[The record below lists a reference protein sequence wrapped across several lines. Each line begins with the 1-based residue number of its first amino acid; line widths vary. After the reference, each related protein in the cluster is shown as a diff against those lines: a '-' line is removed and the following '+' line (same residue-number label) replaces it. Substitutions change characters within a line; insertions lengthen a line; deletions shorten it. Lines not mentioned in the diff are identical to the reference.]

1 MEMVLKMAAN
11 NLLLRWSMHEGNT
24 DGICLWSWLKVR
36 YESAAKLDH
45 LMHFYGE
52 KIRSFNL
59 KAGGSIGDCIDRFQG
74 LAIIWQETDNNFE
87 PEHRLVTQMVEK
99 I

>member
-1 MEMVLKMAAN
+1 
-11 NLLLRWSMHEGNT
+11 
-24 DGICLWSWLKVR
+24 
-36 YESAAKLDH
+36 
-45 LMHFYGE
+45 MHFYGE

-59 KAGGSIGDCIDRFQG
+59 KAGGSIGDCINRFQG